1 MAQETL
7 RGSSLGSRS
16 FESETNVTF
25 AERLTLV
32 FHCPENHDTTVVFA
46 ADAEIPEVWQ
56 CRVCSADARVQSPDS
71 PAQEASRPGRSHWQ
85 MLLERRSI
93 AELEEILDEQL
104 AQLRQRR
111 ARGQVDF

>member
-16 FESETNVTF
+16 FESETNVNY

-32 FHCPENHDTTVVFA
+32 YHCHNNHETAVVFA
-46 ADAEIPEVWQ
+46 GDAEIPEVWQ
-56 CRVCSADARVQSPDS
+56 CRICSADATVVSPDS
-71 PAQEASRPGRSHWQ
+71 PAPEASRPGRSHWE

-93 AELEEILDEQL
+93 AELEEILNEQL
-104 AQLRQRR
+104 LQLRQRR